1 MGKTRQSANLV
12 SKGNIFSDVAH
23 SRVGIQSSSP
33 TSALDVNGEIKEK
46 GSGVTTKSFFHSS
59 FNQLNI
65 NTTDQSIFYMASG
78 ILGQVGISTASTNH
92 TVYTV
97 PASTLAVTNINI
109 VNRSA
114 SAATVRLAISA
125 SDTPVNAEYI
135 EYEASLSAQGVL
147 ERTGVVINSSK
158 NVVAYASTTD
168 VSVAV
173 YGIEESA

>member
-1 MGKTRQSANLV
+1 
-12 SKGNIFSDVAH
+12 
-23 SRVGIQSSSP
+23 
-33 TSALDVNGEIKEK
+33 
-46 GSGVTTKSFFHSS
+46 
-59 FNQLNI
+59 
-65 NTTDQSIFYMASG
+65 MASG

-97 PASTLAVTNINI
+97 PASTLAVTSINI
-109 VNRSA
+109 LNRSA
-114 SAATVRLAISA
+114 SSATVRLAIST

-147 ERTGVVINSSK
+147 ERTGIVINSSK